1 MITPVPEMVRA
12 LYFMA
17 DSKIGWHDMTNKQG
31 VILVNLG
38 TPSAATPAGVKAFLQ
53 EFLMDKRV
61 VGIPH
66 LIWWPLLHGLVLPL
80 RCKRVAHAYQQIWLE
95 GGSPLLVYSQAQQ
108 AALQALLQDQLPI
121 ELAMTYGQPSLQGA
135 WLRLKTQGVTQVLL
149 LPLYPQYSS
158 TTTACVSDAWQK
170 VMDKEHHVPSYQL
183 VREHYQQTEYIQ
195 ALADSIRR
203 SGFTSQPDDLLLFSF
218 HGIPEAYALRGDP
231 YPEQCKATAAAV
243 AQELG
248 LSSAQWQL
256 SFQSRFGKQKWL
268 EPYTDATLRQL
279 PAQGKKRLYVVC
291 PAFSVDCL
299 ETLEEIAVEGKET
312 FLQAGGEH
320 YHYIPAL
327 NADAGYMQTLA
338 TLIRRWQTS
347 VQA

>member
-183 VREHYQQTEYIQ
+183 VGEHYQQTEYIQ

-243 AQELG
+243 AQVLG
-248 LSSAQWQL
+248 LSPAQWLL

>member
-1 MITPVPEMVRA
+1 
-12 LYFMA
+12 
-17 DSKIGWHDMTNKQG
+17 MTNKQG

-38 TPSAATPAGVKAFLQ
+38 TPAEATPAGVKAFLQ

-80 RCKRVAHAYQQIWLE
+80 RCKRVAHAYQQIWLPD
-95 GGSPLLVYSQAQQ
+95 GSPLLVYSQAQQ
-108 AALQALLQDQLPI
+108 AALQALLKDELPI
-121 ELAMTYGQPSLQGA
+121 ELAMTYGQPSLQDA
-135 WLRLKTQGVTQVLL
+135 WSRLKAQGVTQVLL

-170 VMDKEHHVPSYQL
+170 VMAKEHHVPTYQL
-183 VREHYQQTEYIQ
+183 IGEHYQQAEYIQ
-195 ALADSIRR
+195 ALADSILR
-203 SGFTSQPDDLLLFSF
+203 SGFSSQSDDLLLFSF

-243 AQELG
+243 AQVLG
-248 LSSAQWQL
+248 LSPTQWQL

-279 PAQGKKRLYVVC
+279 PVQGKKRLYVVC

-312 FLQAGGEH
+312 FLQAGGES

-327 NADAGYMQTLA
+327 NADPGYMQTLA
-338 TLIRRWQTS
+338 TLIRRWQNS
-347 VQA
+347 IQC